1 MKETQ
6 KEKKEREEV
15 NNRRVKKNEKEKWD
29 STL

>member
-1 MKETQ
+1 VKETQ